1 MWYDLGWSDVEG
13 ATCIVYGII
22 DYWPSWNPNPI
33 LTAATNTGSSG
44 TTKQSKVDAPKLV
57 IGHLSY
63 IQNNIAVEP
72 YDVWLKLKPDM
83 TSQALYEELE
93 LKQMSV
99 SRLTDTK
106 QMLVRSKND
115 PFQLAVN
122 GVMTLGFLI
131 AIGISFIG
139 FLLYWVLS
147 LSGRILQFGVL
158 RAMGISFAQLIGML
172 IAEQLLTSG
181 AAVLIGMITGNTA
194 SRLFVPLFQLT
205 FDSSSQVPPFQVSF
219 DPNDQL
225 HLYVIVTV
233 MIGTGSC
240 YCWARCSP
248 ELRFIKPLS
257 LGRINDDS
265 L

>member
-1 MWYDLGWSDVEG
+1 MV
-13 ATCIVYGII
+13 
-22 DYWPSWNPNPI
+22 
-33 LTAATNTGSSG
+33 
-44 TTKQSKVDAPKLV
+44 
-57 IGHLSY
+57 
-63 IQNNIAVEP
+63 
-72 YDVWLKLKPDM
+72 
-83 TSQALYEELE
+83 
-93 LKQMSV
+93 
-99 SRLTDTK
+99 
-106 QMLVRSKND
+106 VRSKND

-147 LSGRILQFGVL
+147 LYGRILQFGVL

-172 IAEQLLTSG
+172 VAEQLLTSG

-233 MIGTGSC
+233 MIGIGLLLLGTMLS
-240 YCWARCSP
+240 R
-248 ELRFIKPLS
+248 IKIHQAVK
-257 LGRINDDS
+257 LGED
-265 L
+265 

>member
-1 MWYDLGWSDVEG
+1 M
-13 ATCIVYGII
+13 
-22 DYWPSWNPNPI
+22 
-33 LTAATNTGSSG
+33 
-44 TTKQSKVDAPKLV
+44 DAPKLV
-57 IGHLSY
+57 VGHLSY
-63 IQNNIAVEP
+63 FQNNLAVEP

-83 TSQALYEELE
+83 TSQALYEALE
-93 LKQMSV
+93 LKHIQIESLV
-99 SRLTDTK
+99 DTK

-131 AIGISFIG
+131 AIGISFMG

-158 RAMGISFAQLIGML
+158 RAMGISYAQLIGML
-172 IAEQLLTSG
+172 VAEQMLTSG

-225 HLYVIVTV
+225 HLYVIVYGYDRNWFTAA
-233 MIGTGSC
+233 
-240 YCWARCSP
+240 WRDA
-248 ELRFIKPLS
+248 LQ
-257 LGRINDDS
+257 N
-265 L
+265 